1 MAVWWSGTDEL
12 VRWGTPA
19 RMDRTDRRLLDRE
32 HESEQIDALLG
43 APQGPRLVLV
53 RGEPGVGRSAFLHA
67 TGERL
72 GARGAAVRTVLCVSG
87 DGERPLLLVLRLIMA
102 LEERPSGTEQRPS
115 AQGPVAR
122 ALLAVD
128 QRDQAAM
135 EALLRTALTRG
146 APVAVLVDDVQH
158 ADPDSLDV
166 LSRMEWPRGAAGVRL
181 VMSAA
186 RHAVPGG
193 AGAVDRLDGVEGAR
207 TIVLSPLGAH
217 DITALAARWLR
228 AEPDAALAGR
238 TAELTR
244 GVPGAVDALLTGWTR
259 RGDIRIADGHAFL
272 GVRAQ
277 VPVLPD
283 DDRFVAALDRLGGP
297 SRAVAA
303 ALSVL
308 GSLGP
313 VALELTAVRTGLSP
327 AAVGDAVR
335 SLVEAGIVDELPGPD
350 GTAAG
355 GWAFRLPLTAHTV
368 RERLSP
374 VERGRLSAA
383 AVEVLWKP
391 TDSPGTG
398 PATLPA
404 PGLLDETNGPAYRAD
419 RIAEAGSLVDRER
432 AVAELTAAARRMRPG
447 TDDGR
452 VLRWLRSARD
462 LTEHADARD
471 RVLQQYAAAAYLACD
486 YPTGRAVGELLLR
499 DPGPT
504 LDELDLQEA
513 ACLVVAVTA
522 NQRDWPTMS
531 RLATAHWWDGLPVPV
546 LAKVTGRALALCHL
560 SRWQETAELLERTE
574 EVWNTS
580 PRARVTPAIFHAM
593 AELAMGRPERC
604 RRALAMTDAPELPPG
619 KVYSLTGGLF
629 DDLLTSYDLDSAR
642 TLLETTGLPVD
653 VLPPLSRFLYDHVT
667 GRWDRALESARR
679 LLANSE
685 VYSTPVSDS
694 SLLPARTAAVLL
706 AQGRVTSALQT
717 VEDMR
722 APDGSPPQC
731 ALHASEAEARM
742 LLGDL
747 DAAERT
753 LRHGLGT
760 ARAHGQVYGTD
771 ELWALLAETTTRLGR
786 AAEASACREHL
797 QRIADRTGNDRSALL
812 HLLVSARVPRP
823 DAPDTAR
830 RDLREAVDLARVRGL
845 PFETAT
851 TLLTAATAG
860 AVPAGLLH
868 EAYELFGTI
877 GAALWRHHTR
887 TALRA
892 ARLPVPDRKRT
903 TVENDHLLA
912 TLIAEGL
919 TNHEIA
925 CVLRLNEDAV
935 AQRLS
940 RLFSR
945 TGLRSRTE
953 VVTAVLT
960 GSF

>member
-1 MAVWWSGTDEL
+1 MAAWWSGTDEL

-19 RMDRTDRRLLDRE
+19 RMDRTDRRLLGRE
-32 HESEQIDALLG
+32 DESAQIDALLG
-43 APQGPRLVLV
+43 DPEGPRLVLV

-67 TGERL
+67 AGERL
-72 GARGAAVRTVLCVSG
+72 GARGTAVRTVLCASA
-87 DGERPLLLVLRLIMA
+87 DGERPLLLVLRLLMA
-102 LEERPSGTEQRPS
+102 LEECPSGPEEHQA

-122 ALLAVD
+122 ALSAVD
-128 QRDQAAM
+128 RRDRSAM
-135 EALLRTALTRG
+135 ETLLRTALDRG
-146 APVAVLVDDVQH
+146 APVAVLVDDVQY
-158 ADPDSLDV
+158 ADRDSLDV
-166 LSRMEWPRGAAGVRL
+166 LSRMEWPRGAPDARL

-186 RHAVPGG
+186 RHVVPGG
-193 AGAVDRLDGVEGAR
+193 GGAVDRPAGVEGAR
-207 TIVLSPLGAH
+207 TIVLGPLGTH
-217 DITALAARWLR
+217 DITELAARWLR

-238 TAELTR
+238 TAALTR

-272 GVRAQ
+272 GARAQ
-277 VPVLPD
+277 VPVLSD
-283 DDRFVAALDRLGGP
+283 DDRYVAALDRLGGP

-308 GSLGP
+308 GPLGP

-327 AAVGDAVR
+327 ATVGDAVR
-335 SLVEAGIVDELPGPD
+335 GLVEAGIVDELPGPG

-374 VERGRLSAA
+374 VERSRLSAA
-383 AVEVLWKP
+383 AVEVLWES

-398 PATLPA
+398 PAMLRA
-404 PGLLDETNGPAYRAD
+404 PGLLDGTSEPVYRAD

-452 VLRWLRSARD
+452 VLRWLQAARD

-471 RVLQQYAAAAYLACD
+471 PVLQQYAAAAYSACD
-486 YPTGRAVGELLLR
+486 HSTGRAVGELLLR

-522 NQRDWPTMS
+522 GQRDRPTVS
-531 RLATAHWWDGLPVPV
+531 RLATAHWWDGLPVPA
-546 LAKVTGRALALCHL
+546 LAGVTGRALALCHL
-560 SRWQETAELLERTE
+560 SRWRETAELLERTE

-580 PRARVTPAIFHAM
+580 PRARVTPTVLRALAD
-593 AELAMGRPERC
+593 LAMGRPERHLQ
-604 RRALAMTDAPELPPG
+604 ALAMTDAPELPPG
-619 KVYSLTGGLF
+619 KVYSLAGDLF
-629 DDLLTSYDLDSAR
+629 DHLLTSYDLDAAR
-642 TLLETTGLPVD
+642 TLLQTVGLPVD
-653 VLPPLSRFLYDHVT
+653 VLPPLSRFLYDHAT

-679 LLANSE
+679 LLANGE
-685 VYSTPVSDS
+685 IRSTPASDS

-706 AQGRVTSALQT
+706 ARGRVNSALQT
-717 VEDMR
+717 VEDTR

-731 ALHASEAEARM
+731 ALHASEAQARL

-747 DAAERT
+747 DVAERT

-760 ARAHGQVYGTD
+760 ARAHGQVHGTD

-797 QRIADRTGNDRSALL
+797 QRIAARTGNDRSGLL
-812 HLLVSARVPRP
+812 HRLVSARLPRP
-823 DAPDTAR
+823 DSLDTAP

-860 AVPAGLLH
+860 AVPARLLH

-892 ARLPVPDRKRT
+892 AQLPVPDRKRT
-903 TVENDHLLA
+903 TYENDHLLA

-919 TNHEIA
+919 TNHQIA
-925 CVLRLNEDAV
+925 GVLRLSEDAV